1 MNHQIK
7 SKMKQ
12 ITLYLIV
19 LLISFSS
26 LLSAQIYTD
35 TLTGSYSNGLVSN
48 SYDAGAHRSPQN
60 PHVVDDQ
67 ELMRIGYIYPNPA
80 HDRCN
85 VLIQHSIDKLEVV
98 LYNLSGH
105 MLRRFYVNNVYAG
118 QIIPI
123 DLQNLH
129 EGTYSLQ
136 IKTRDGIEIQQVQ
149 VN

>member
-1 MNHQIK
+1 M
-7 SKMKQ
+7 
-12 ITLYLIV
+12 LIC
-19 LLISFSS
+19 FSS
-26 LLSAQIYTD
+26 LLSAQVYTD
-35 TLTGSYSNGLVSN
+35 TTGTSYNNGFSSN
-48 SYDAGAHRSPQN
+48 SYDAGAHRQPQT
-60 PHVVDDQ
+60 PHVINDQ
-67 ELMRIGYIYPNPA
+67 ELARIGYIYPNPA

-85 VLIQHSIDKLEVV
+85 VLIQNSTDKLEVV

-105 MLRRFYVNNVYAG
+105 LLRKFYASNVYAG

-136 IKTRDGIEIQQVQ
+136 IKTRDGIEIQQVM